1 MLSLC
6 ITIGGIW
13 TQGKHIK
20 ICQLFS
26 VLSVSLTL
34 CLILLEEKVLGT
46 SGASL
51 WPSEPGEVLSRTK
64 SPLQISPF
72 SEILSLFQPLT
83 QNLTLH
89 YFLMVGIISSIIFQ
103 FLEVEIFLYLFL
115 WPRSKLCIE
124 STYVCCSVYLLALI
138 GWQTGIKYSWE
149 QAVSFYILI
158 ILRENLLVYT
168 KLKGQCSR

>member
-72 SEILSLFQPLT
+72 SEILSLF
-83 QNLTLH
+83 
-89 YFLMVGIISSIIFQ
+89 
-103 FLEVEIFLYLFL
+103 
-115 WPRSKLCIE
+115 
-124 STYVCCSVYLLALI
+124 
-138 GWQTGIKYSWE
+138 
-149 QAVSFYILI
+149 
-158 ILRENLLVYT
+158 
-168 KLKGQCSR
+168 